1 MNAYTYA
8 GLIENPE
15 NAHVAQQII
24 SDFVEGDVRMPGITQ
39 HYQWRLRQLEGM
51 GEKVLAE
58 TLRRDYAYKLRGPGY
73 EIHSDS

>member
-1 MNAYTYA
+1 
-8 GLIENPE
+8 
-15 NAHVAQQII
+15 
-24 SDFVEGDVRMPGITQ
+24 MPGITQ

-73 EIHSDS
+73 EIHSES